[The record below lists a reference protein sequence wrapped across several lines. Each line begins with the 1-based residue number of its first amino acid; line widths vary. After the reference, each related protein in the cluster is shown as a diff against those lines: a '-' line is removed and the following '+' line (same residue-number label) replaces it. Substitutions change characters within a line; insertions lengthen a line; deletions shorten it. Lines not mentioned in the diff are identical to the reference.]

1 MAVKVYQAAC
11 LLLLILQ
18 GVVGPPV
25 DKRKKEEPT
34 KQNTVEEPPDFGL
47 EYSRYLQEVVQTLED
62 DADFSSKLKAVNI
75 EDIRSGNVA
84 HELEFV
90 KHDVRNRLDELKRI
104 EMDRLRKL
112 TVQAKEKE
120 LGLDRNSVKM
130 PHHIDYQNPHTF
142 EIEDLKKLIVTATK
156 DLEALDE
163 QRKAEFKEYEMRKEL
178 EYRKSLENMTA
189 EQRIKVEQQHNET
202 IKKHREHPAVHE
214 PGSKPQLEEVWQ
226 EQDHMDPED
235 FNPNTF
241 FAMHDLN
248 GDGYL
253 DADEIAAVLNLE
265 VKKLYRP
272 GDNGTDPVEKNEE
285 VERMREHVLQ
295 EGDANKDGL
304 LSHQEFLDMTHRR
317 DFEKDEGWKG
327 LDEQQV
333 YSEDEL
339 RQFQQQH
346 PDLQLQYPY
355 QQYHGG
361 PMPSQYQGQHMPQ
374 YQHMPPQGAQYQG
387 VPSHQGVPQQQHQG
401 QFQPHPGQL
410 QHQQGQ
416 FQQHQGQFQPQHG
429 QFQPQAGH
437 PQQPQ
442 QQFHPA
448 SGGDHAA
455 AQQYAAQHH
464 AAQQQMAQQQMA
476 QQHMAQQQMAQHQ
489 MAQQQQHF
497 AAQQPNLAQQHVAPQ
512 QAAQPQHVP
521 VVQQQ
526 PVVQHQPV
534 VQQQVADHMQH
545 SAGVQPAA
553 QVASGIAVPQGSSQQ
568 QHQQAQVST
577 GTAQAAA
584 APAQAAVGQGVQVP
598 VHH

>member
-1 MAVKVYQAAC
+1 MAMKAHQAAC

-25 DKRKKEEPT
+25 DKRKKSEEPA
-34 KQNTVEEPPDFGL
+34 KENTVEEPPDFGL
-47 EYSRYLQEVVQTLED
+47 EYSRYLQEVVQALED
-62 DADFSSKLKAVNI
+62 DPDFSSKLKAVNI
-75 EDIRSGNVA
+75 DDIRSGNVA

-104 EMDRLRKL
+104 ELDRLRKL

-120 LGLDRNSVKM
+120 LGLDRNSVKL
-130 PHHIDYQNPHTF
+130 PHHVDYQNPHTF

-189 EQRIKVEQQHNET
+189 EERVKVEQQHNET
-202 IKKHREHPAVHE
+202 IKQHREHPAVHE
-214 PGSKPQLEEVWQ
+214 PGSKPQLQEVWQ
-226 EQDHMDPED
+226 EQDHMDPDD

-253 DADEIAAVLNLE
+253 DPDEIAAVLHLE
-265 VKKLYRP
+265 VKKMYRP

-295 EGDANKDGL
+295 ERCCITWLHSTYCLANARLRVCLPFSSRETPNKDGL

-339 RQFQQQH
+339 RQYQQQH

-355 QQYHGG
+355 QQYHG
-361 PMPSQYQGQHMPQ
+361 
-374 YQHMPPQGAQYQG
+374 
-387 VPSHQGVPQQQHQG
+387 
-401 QFQPHPGQL
+401 
-410 QHQQGQ
+410 
-416 FQQHQGQFQPQHG
+416 
-429 QFQPQAGH
+429 
-437 PQQPQ
+437 
-442 QQFHPA
+442 
-448 SGGDHAA
+448 
-455 AQQYAAQHH
+455 
-464 AAQQQMAQQQMA
+464 
-476 QQHMAQQQMAQHQ
+476 
-489 MAQQQQHF
+489 
-497 AAQQPNLAQQHVAPQ
+497 
-512 QAAQPQHVP
+512 
-521 VVQQQ
+521 
-526 PVVQHQPV
+526 
-534 VQQQVADHMQH
+534 
-545 SAGVQPAA
+545 
-553 QVASGIAVPQGSSQQ
+553 
-568 QHQQAQVST
+568 
-577 GTAQAAA
+577 
-584 APAQAAVGQGVQVP
+584 AAVLIVLVLWTLL
-598 VHH
+598 

>member
-1 MAVKVYQAAC
+1 MAVKAHQAAC

-25 DKRKKEEPT
+25 DKRKKPEEPA

-47 EYSRYLQEVVQTLED
+47 EYSRYLQEVVQTLEGD
-62 DADFSSKLKAVNI
+62 PDFSSKLKAVNI
-75 EDIRSGNVA
+75 DDIRSGNVA

-104 EMDRLRKL
+104 ELDRLRKL
-112 TVQAKEKE
+112 TVQAKERE
-120 LGLDRNSVKM
+120 LGLDRNSIKM

-189 EQRIKVEQQHNET
+189 EERVKVEQQHNET
-202 IKKHREHPAVHE
+202 IKHHKEHPAVHE
-214 PGSKPQLEEVWQ
+214 PGSKPQLQEVWQ

-253 DADEIAAVLNLE
+253 DPDEIAAVLNLE
-265 VKKLYRP
+265 VKKMYRP
-272 GDNGTDPVEKNEE
+272 DDNGTDPVEKNEE

-295 EGDANKDGL
+295 EGDSNKDGL

-333 YSEDEL
+333 YSEDDL

-361 PMPSQYQGQHMPQ
+361 PMPPQYQGQPQ

-387 VPSHQGVPQQQHQG
+387 VPSHQGVPPQQHQG
-401 QFQPHPGQL
+401 QFQPHQGQP

-416 FQQHQGQFQPQHG
+416 FQQQQGQYQPQQGQFQQQQGQYHPQQG
-429 QFQPQAGH
+429 QLQPQGGH
-437 PQQPQ
+437 PQQQ

-448 SGGDHAA
+448 SGGVPQMDHAA

-464 AAQQQMAQQQMA
+464 AAQQQIVQQQMAHHQMAQQQMA
-476 QQHMAQQQMAQHQ
+476 QQQQQ
-489 MAQQQQHF
+489 F
-497 AAQQPNLAQQHVAPQ
+497 AAQPHG
-512 QAAQPQHVP
+512 
-521 VVQQQ
+521 VQQQ
-526 PVVQHQPV
+526 VAQPHHVATGQQQPV
-534 VQQQVADHMQH
+534 VQQQVHHVPQQ
-545 SAGVQPAA
+545 AGVQPAS
-553 QVASGIAVPQGSSQQ
+553 QVASGIVVPQGSSQQ
-568 QHQQAQVST
+568 QHQQAQVPT
-577 GTAQAAA
+577 AGAQAAA
-584 APAQAAVGQGVQVP
+584 PGGVEHGAQAP
-598 VHH
+598 IHH

>member
-1 MAVKVYQAAC
+1 MTMKAHLAAC

-25 DKRKKEEPT
+25 DKRKKPEEPA
-34 KQNTVEEPPDFGL
+34 KGNTVEEPPDFGL
-47 EYSRYLQEVVQTLED
+47 EYSRYLQEVVQALED
-62 DADFSSKLKAVNI
+62 DPDFSSKLKAVNI
-75 EDIRSGNVA
+75 DDIRSGNVA

-104 EMDRLRKL
+104 ELDRLRKL

-120 LGLDRNSVKM
+120 LAGLDRNSVKL

-189 EQRIKVEQQHNET
+189 EERLKVEQQHNET
-202 IKKHREHPAVHE
+202 IKHHKEHPAVHE
-214 PGSKPQLEEVWQ
+214 PGSKPQLQEVWQ
-226 EQDHMDPED
+226 EQDHMDPDD

-253 DADEIAAVLNLE
+253 DPDEIAAVLNLE
-265 VKKLYRP
+265 VKKMYRP
-272 GDNGTDPVEKNEE
+272 DDNGTDPVERNEE

-295 EGDANKDGL
+295 EGDSNKDGL

-339 RQFQQQH
+339 RQYQQQH

-361 PMPSQYQGQHMPQ
+361 PMPPQYQGQQMPQ

-387 VPSHQGVPQQQHQG
+387 LPSHQGVPPQQHQ
-401 QFQPHPGQL
+401 GQL

-416 FQQHQGQFQPQHG
+416 FQQQQGQYQTQHG
-429 QFQPQAGH
+429 QFQPQPGH
-437 PQQPQ
+437 PQQQ

-448 SGGDHAA
+448 SGGMPQVDHAA

-464 AAQQQMAQQQMA
+464 AAQQQMVQQQMA
-476 QQHMAQQQMAQHQ
+476 HHQMTQQHL
-489 MAQQQQHF
+489 AQQQQF
-497 AAQQPNLAQQHVAPQ
+497 AQQPNLAQQHVVQ
-512 QAAQPQHVP
+512 QHVPQPQHVATG
-521 VVQQQ
+521 QQQ
-526 PVVQHQPV
+526 PA
-534 VQQQVADHMQH
+534 VQQQVAGHYAQQP
-545 SAGVQPAA
+545 AGVQPAA
-553 QVASGIAVPQGSSQQ
+553 QVASGVVIPQGSSQQ
-568 QHQQAQVST
+568 PPQHQQAQVPT
-577 GTAQAAA
+577 AGAQGAAAQAAPGGA
-584 APAQAAVGQGVQVP
+584 GHGAQVP

>member
-1 MAVKVYQAAC
+1 MTMKAHLAAC

-25 DKRKKEEPT
+25 DKRKKPEEPA
-34 KQNTVEEPPDFGL
+34 KGNTVEEPPDFGL
-47 EYSRYLQEVVQTLED
+47 EYSRYLQEVVQALED
-62 DADFSSKLKAVNI
+62 DPDFSSKLKAVNI
-75 EDIRSGNVA
+75 DDIRSGNVA

-104 EMDRLRKL
+104 ELDRLRKL

-120 LGLDRNSVKM
+120 LAGLDRNSVKL

-189 EQRIKVEQQHNET
+189 EERLKVEQQHNET
-202 IKKHREHPAVHE
+202 IKHHKEHPAVHE
-214 PGSKPQLEEVWQ
+214 PGSKPQLQEVWQ
-226 EQDHMDPED
+226 EQDHMDPDD

-253 DADEIAAVLNLE
+253 DPDEIAAVLNLE
-265 VKKLYRP
+265 VKKMYRP
-272 GDNGTDPVEKNEE
+272 DDNGTDPVERNEE

-295 EGDANKDGL
+295 EGDSNKDGL

-339 RQFQQQH
+339 RQYQQQH

-361 PMPSQYQGQHMPQ
+361 PMPPQYQGQQMPQ

-387 VPSHQGVPQQQHQG
+387 LPSHQGH
-401 QFQPHPGQL
+401 L
-410 QHQQGQ
+410 
-416 FQQHQGQFQPQHG
+416 
-429 QFQPQAGH
+429 
-437 PQQPQ
+437 
-442 QQFHPA
+442 
-448 SGGDHAA
+448 
-455 AQQYAAQHH
+455 
-464 AAQQQMAQQQMA
+464 
-476 QQHMAQQQMAQHQ
+476 
-489 MAQQQQHF
+489 AQQQQF
-497 AAQQPNLAQQHVAPQ
+497 AQQPNLAQQHVVQ
-512 QAAQPQHVP
+512 QHVPQPQHVATG
-521 VVQQQ
+521 QQQ
-526 PVVQHQPV
+526 PA
-534 VQQQVADHMQH
+534 VQQQVAGHYAQQP
-545 SAGVQPAA
+545 AGVQPAA
-553 QVASGIAVPQGSSQQ
+553 QVASGVVIPQGSSQQ
-568 QHQQAQVST
+568 PPQHQQAQVP
-577 GTAQAAA
+577 TAGAQGAA
-584 APAQAAVGQGVQVP
+584 APAAPGGAGHGAQVP